1 MLCECV
7 CVSTHML
14 CECVFVSV
22 AERQVPSQA
31 GNGRAASCHSR
42 VQRRYDVPI
51 DVKSMV
57 ASYLLFYMTMAASSA
72 PISCLAWYIPASQ
85 THTLW
90 SPQNT
95 FANTHTRIHLTRSST
110 SAHLPSPRRWCRPW
124 MSCSLS
130 ECGGAAPVLGQRAW
144 GSGVLHTGCSAASQ
158 VQAAVQGQEHWR
170 PLAVPV
176 AVGSEPALP

>member
-1 MLCECV
+1 MNMLCECV

-72 PISCLAWYIPASQ
+72 PISCLAWYLPASQ

-95 FANTHTRIHLTRSST
+95 FANTHT
-110 SAHLPSPRRWCRPW
+110 
-124 MSCSLS
+124 
-130 ECGGAAPVLGQRAW
+130 
-144 GSGVLHTGCSAASQ
+144 HTFDTLKHICA
-158 VQAAVQGQEHWR
+158 
-170 PLAVPV
+170 
-176 AVGSEPALP
+176 PALPTQVVSAMDELQPQ